1 MIEGLLI
8 GLSTVLTLHNLLF
21 VAAGCLTGM
30 MIGLLP
36 GLGPISAIALMI
48 PISYNLDPA
57 SGMILLAGVYYGAIF
72 GGSTSAILINAPGVA
87 GTVATAFDGY
97 PLAQQGHAGK
107 ALAVAAYAS
116 FFGGTLGVILLMFL
130 APTLSSLSLSFQSA
144 EYTLMMVLGLSLV
157 ISFSERGHY
166 LKATAMVALGLG
178 LSTVGTDLA
187 SGVTR
192 FTFGRMDLIDGVS
205 FLLLAMATF
214 AMAEALLML
223 QAPKSR
229 ENPTLEVSKRSL
241 ALNQQEVKTIAPV
254 ISRSS
259 VLGFLVGV
267 LPGAGATI
275 ASFLAY
281 SSEKVLTKEPIP
293 AFGQGNLKGLAAPES
308 ANNAA
313 CTGSFV
319 PLLTLG
325 IPGSGTT
332 AILLGAL
339 IAYGI
344 QPGPRLYL
352 DEPTV
357 FWSVVLS
364 MYIGNLILLFL
375 NLPMIPLLAKLLVIP
390 RTVLAPL
397 ILFFSM
403 TGVYLVSFNLFDL
416 YLMLGFALAA
426 VVLRNYDFPM
436 APLLLGFI
444 LGGLLEDNL
453 RRTLIVSQNEL
464 SFLLERPASLLLM
477 ILILCAVLIPVLRQ
491 FSPVNALRRQ
501 HHE

>member
-1 MIEGLLI
+1 MIEGLLL
-8 GLSTVLTLHNLLF
+8 GLSTALSVSNLLF
-21 VAAGCLTGM
+21 VAAGCLIGM
-30 MIGLLP
+30 LIGMLP

-48 PISYNLDPA
+48 PISYNLEPA
-57 SGMILLAGVYYGAIF
+57 TGMILLAGVYYGAIF

-97 PLAQQGHAGK
+97 PLARAGQAGK

-116 FFGGTLGVILLMFL
+116 FFGGTIAVVLLMISAPAL
-130 APTLSSLSLSFQSA
+130 ANLSLAFQSP
-144 EYTLMMVLGLSLV
+144 EYTLMMLLGLSLV
-157 ISFSERGHY
+157 ASFSEPGQY
-166 LKATAMVALGLG
+166 LKAIIMVAIGLC

-187 SGVTR
+187 SGIPR
-192 FTFGRMDLIDGVS
+192 FTFGRMDLIDGIS
-205 FLLLAMATF
+205 FLMLAMATF
-214 AMAEALLML
+214 ALTEALMML
-223 QAPKSR
+223 RTQQPIQTAIPIIASR
-229 ENPTLEVSKRSL
+229 ALKLESQEIRS
-241 ALNQQEVKTIAPV
+241 IAPV
-254 ISRSS
+254 ISRSA
-259 VLGFLVGV
+259 VLGFLIGV

-275 ASFLAY
+275 ASFIAY
-281 SSEKVLTKEPIP
+281 GFEKIVAKVPLPP
-293 AFGQGNLKGLAAPES
+293 FGQGNLKGLAAPES

-339 IAYGI
+339 LAYGI

-357 FWSVVLS
+357 FWSIVVS

-375 NLPMIPLLAKLLVIP
+375 NLPMIPIFAKLLTIP
-390 RTVLAPL
+390 RAILAPM
-397 ILFFSM
+397 IIFFSL

-416 YLMLGFALAA
+416 YLMIAFALVA
-426 VVLRNYDFPM
+426 VWLRRRAFPM

-453 RRTLIVSQNEL
+453 RRSLIISDGNLSYLLDRPISVLLAALIVLALITPLARKRRRGPLN
-464 SFLLERPASLLLM
+464 AS
-477 ILILCAVLIPVLRQ
+477 V
-491 FSPVNALRRQ
+491 
-501 HHE
+501 

>member
-1 MIEGLLI
+1 MMDGLLL
-8 GLSTVLTLHNLLF
+8 GLSNALSLSNLLF
-21 VAAGCLTGM
+21 VAGGCLIGM
-30 MIGLLP
+30 LIGMLP

-48 PISYNLDPA
+48 PISYNLEPA

-97 PLAQQGHAGK
+97 PMARNGAAGK

-116 FFGGTLGVILLMFL
+116 FFGGTIGVILLMISAPAL
-130 APTLSSLSLSFQSA
+130 ANLSLAFQSP
-144 EYTLMMVLGLSLV
+144 EYTLMMLLGLSLV
-157 ISFSERGHY
+157 ASFSEPGQY
-166 LKATAMVALGLG
+166 LKAIIMAAIGLC

-187 SGVTR
+187 SGIPR
-192 FTFGRMDLIDGVS
+192 FTFGRMDLIDGIS
-205 FLLLAMATF
+205 FLMLAMATF
-214 AMAEALLML
+214 ALTEALLML
-223 QAPKSR
+223 KTPKPPQSAL
-229 ENPTLEVSKRSL
+229 PIISSHSL
-241 ALNQQEVKTIAPV
+241 KLNAEEIRNIAPV

-259 VLGFLVGV
+259 VLGFLIGV

-275 ASFLAY
+275 ASFIAY
-281 SSEKVLTKEPIP
+281 GFEKLISKAPQP
-293 AFGQGNLKGLAAPES
+293 PFGQGNLKGLAAPES

-339 IAYGI
+339 LAYGI

-357 FWSVVLS
+357 FWSIVVS
-364 MYIGNLILLFL
+364 MYLGNLILLFL
-375 NLPMIPLLAKLLVIP
+375 NLPMIPIFAKLLNIP
-390 RTVLAPL
+390 RAILAPL
-397 ILFFSM
+397 IIFFSL

-416 YLMLGFALAA
+416 YLMIAFALVA
-426 VVLRNYDFPM
+426 VWLRGQHYPM

-453 RRTLIVSQNEL
+453 RRTLIISDGNI
-464 SFLLERPASLLLM
+464 SYLLDRPISLVLAT
-477 ILILCAVLIPVLRQ
+477 LIVLALIAPLGQ
-491 FSPVNALRRQ
+491 KLIKGALNARS
-501 HHE
+501 

>member
-1 MIEGLLI
+1 MIDGLLI
-8 GLSTVLTLHNLLF
+8 GLNTVLTLHNLLF

-87 GTVATAFDGY
+87 GTVATAFDGF

-116 FFGGTLGVILLMFL
+116 FFGGTFGVILLMVL

-157 ISFSERGHY
+157 ISFSERGQY

-223 QAPKSR
+223 QAPTADSDALK
-229 ENPTLEVSKRSL
+229 VSKRSL
-241 ALNQQEVKTIAPV
+241 ALNQEEIKTIAPV

-281 SSEKVLTKEPIP
+281 SSEKVLSNQPVP
-293 AFGQGNLKGLAAPES
+293 AFGEGNLKGLAAPES

-390 RTVLAPL
+390 RAVLAPL

-426 VVLRNYDFPM
+426 VALRNYDFPM

-453 RRTLIVSQNEL
+453 RRTLIISQNEL
-464 SFLLERPASLLLM
+464 SFLLHRPASLILM
-477 ILILCAVLIPVLRQ
+477 FLIACAVLIPVLRQ
-491 FSPVNALRRQ
+491 FLQIVPRKHQ

>member
-1 MIEGLLI
+1 MDGLLV
-8 GLSTVLTLHNLLF
+8 GLSTALSFSNLLF
-21 VAAGCLTGM
+21 VAAGCLIGM
-30 MIGLLP
+30 LIGMLP

-48 PISYNLDPA
+48 PISYNLEPS

-97 PLAQQGHAGK
+97 PMARNGQAGK

-116 FFGGTLGVILLMFL
+116 FFGGTIAVVMLMISAPAL
-130 APTLSSLSLSFQSA
+130 ANLSLAFQSP
-144 EYTLMMVLGLSLV
+144 EYTLMMLLGLSLV
-157 ISFSERGHY
+157 ASFSEPGQY
-166 LKATAMVALGLG
+166 LKAIMMAAIGLC

-187 SGVTR
+187 SGIPR
-192 FTFGRMDLIDGVS
+192 FTFGRMDLIDGIS
-205 FLLLAMATF
+205 FLMLAMATF
-214 AMAEALLML
+214 ALTEALMML
-223 QAPKSR
+223 RAEQPTQTIMPTIPSQALR
-229 ENPTLEVSKRSL
+229 LETQEIRS
-241 ALNQQEVKTIAPV
+241 IAPV
-254 ISRSS
+254 ISRSA
-259 VLGFLVGV
+259 VLGFLIGV

-275 ASFLAY
+275 ASFIAY
-281 SSEKVLTKEPIP
+281 GFEKVIAKAPRP
-293 AFGQGNLKGLAAPES
+293 PFGQGNLKGLAAPES

-339 IAYGI
+339 LAYGI

-357 FWSVVLS
+357 FWSIVVS
-364 MYIGNLILLFL
+364 MYIGNLILLFF
-375 NLPMIPLLAKLLVIP
+375 NLPMIPIFAKLLNIP
-390 RTVLAPL
+390 RAILAPL
-397 ILFFSM
+397 IIVFSL

-416 YLMLGFALAA
+416 YLMIAFALVA
-426 VVLRNYDFPM
+426 VWLRRRAFPM
-436 APLLLGFI
+436 APMLLGFI

-453 RRTLIVSQNEL
+453 RRSLIISDGNLSYLLDRPISLVLATLI
-464 SFLLERPASLLLM
+464 FLA
-477 ILILCAVLIPVLRQ
+477 LIAPLAQKLIRGT
-491 FSPVNALRRQ
+491 FNARS
-501 HHE
+501 